1 MMKNIG
7 IALVI
12 VLVAIIALGGWF
24 FGVRNNLIGMDEN
37 IQAQWAQ
44 VENQMQRR
52 YDLIPNLVNTVK
64 GYARHEKEI
73 FTQIAEAR
81 AKLAGASSVRD
92 KVKASNA
99 LESVLGRLLMIVER
113 YPNLKASA
121 NFTRLMDELAG
132 TENRLAVARRYYN
145 EAVKIYNRTIRMFP
159 ASIVAT
165 LSGFEKADYFQIEE
179 KVKTVPMVKF

>member
-1 MMKNIG
+1 MKNFG
-7 IALVI
+7 V
-12 VLVAIIALGGWF
+12 VLVVLLIILITAGGWF
-24 FGVRNNLIGMDEN
+24 FGTRNNLIGMDEN
-37 IQAQWAQ
+37 IKAKWAQ

-81 AKLAGASSVRD
+81 AKLAGAKTVRN
-92 KVKASNA
+92 KIRASNA
-99 LESVLGRLLMIVER
+99 MEGALSRLLVIVER

-132 TENRLAVARRYYN
+132 SENRMAVARKFYN
-145 EAVKIYNRTIRMFP
+145 EAVQVYNRTIRMFP

-165 LSGFEKADYFQIEE
+165 ISNFEKADYFQVEE
-179 KVKTVPMVKF
+179 IVKSVPTVSF

>member
-1 MMKNIG
+1 
-7 IALVI
+7 
-12 VLVAIIALGGWF
+12 
-24 FGVRNNLIGMDEN
+24 
-37 IQAQWAQ
+37 
-44 VENQMQRR
+44 
-52 YDLIPNLVNTVK
+52 
-64 GYARHEKEI
+64 
-73 FTQIAEAR
+73 
-81 AKLAGASSVRD
+81 
-92 KVKASNA
+92 
-99 LESVLGRLLMIVER
+99 MIVER

>member
-81 AKLAGASSVRD
+81 AKLAGAFVTKSKPPMHW
-92 KVKASNA
+92 KVFWAA
-99 LESVLGRLLMIVER
+99 CL
-113 YPNLKASA
+113 
-121 NFTRLMDELAG
+121 
-132 TENRLAVARRYYN
+132 
-145 EAVKIYNRTIRMFP
+145 
-159 ASIVAT
+159 
-165 LSGFEKADYFQIEE
+165 
-179 KVKTVPMVKF
+179 